1 MKAKTNACNISN
13 VTNPTLASSIRQVD
27 KHESR
32 GLFIAERESM
42 IRQKGQRLWEP
53 AVVAHLKKQSE
64 PIDGRT
70 ILAETV
76 MQYPKGTKK
85 TLSQARSCPNL
96 FQLARWA
103 NNEPS
108 IKVTLIRIEGL
119 TGSSK
124 AVNHY
129 EWVGE

>member
-1 MKAKTNACNISN
+1 
-13 VTNPTLASSIRQVD
+13 
-27 KHESR
+27 
-32 GLFIAERESM
+32 M

-108 IKVTLIRIEGL
+108 INVTLIRIEGL